1 MSGTHVV
8 PRGEKG
14 AILTDAVTPGLLS
27 VDVVQGYVNRGL
39 VFASSLADAA
49 LANGADLEMLIRT
62 AAQQSAHMGAAI
74 QVGGDSQV
82 FLFEGPTTTDPGTGL
97 ARINSNRVTPVGTS
111 ATLTFSGPTV
121 TVDGL
126 ELGTEFLAGGRGGNA
141 SGAEGV
147 SAGKTILNP
156 GTDYL
161 IRLTNQSGGNI
172 YASINFGWY
181 EPTA

>member
-1 MSGTHVV
+1 MGTHVTPV
-8 PRGEKG
+8 GEKG
-14 AILTDAVTPGLLS
+14 EILTDAVTPGVIS
-27 VDVVQGYVNRGL
+27 VDVAQNYVNRGL
-39 VFASSLADAA
+39 VFASSFAVAV
-49 LANGADLEMLIRT
+49 LANAASIEMLIRVT
-62 AAQQSAHMGAAI
+62 AGQAAHMGASI
-74 QVGGDSQV
+74 QVGGDSQA
-82 FLFEGPTTTDPGTGL
+82 FLFEGPTTTDDGTGL
-97 ARINSNRVTPVGTS
+97 ARINSNRITPVGAS

-121 TVDGL
+121 TVDGT

-161 IRLTNQSGGNI
+161 IRVTNQSGGNI